1 MIVKQDFLNKLKSLG
16 LNTYEAKLWLA
27 LLSVG
32 TSTAG
37 ELSDIA
43 NVPRSRSYDVLEGLE
58 KKGFIITR
66 LGKPIKY
73 LAIPPEEV
81 LERVKQ
87 KIRKKYEDKTDSMD
101 KLKESNLMNDLHE
114 LHNQAASQS
123 KPLDL
128 TGSIKGRDKIY
139 TQLSTMIRNADN
151 SVVLLTTE
159 EGFKRKSEKLSRSI
173 EKAKK
178 KGVDIKTYIFG
189 KKKLEQ
195 LKKHQSILNPEYTDK
210 INSRMCIVDNKE
222 AMLML
227 YNDGSLNEDH
237 DVAVWLKAP
246 YVASALKDLV
256 HHTHK

>member
-16 LNTYEAKLWLA
+16 LNSYESKLWLA

-87 KIRKKYEDKTDSMD
+87 KIRNEFEDKSQLMEN
-101 KLKESNLMNDLHE
+101 LRESNLMKDLHG
-114 LHNQAASQS
+114 LHNQASTQS

-139 TQLSTMIRNADN
+139 TQLNTMIRGANK
-151 SVVLLTTE
+151 SIIILTTE
-159 EGFKRKSEKLSRSI
+159 DGLRRKSKHLLKSLEN
-173 EKAKK
+173 AKK
-178 KGVDIKTYIFG
+178 KGVEIKTYVTGETEKDYKSVNKVFNPIFTN
-189 KKKLEQ
+189 KL
-195 LKKHQSILNPEYTDK
+195 K
-210 INSRMCIVDNKE
+210 SRMCVVDNKE
-222 AMLML
+222 TMLML
-227 YNDGSLNEDH
+227 YDDQTLNDDH
-237 DVAVWLKAP
+237 DVAIWLKTP
-246 YVASALKDLV
+246 YVASALNNLV
-256 HHTHK
+256 NHAHK